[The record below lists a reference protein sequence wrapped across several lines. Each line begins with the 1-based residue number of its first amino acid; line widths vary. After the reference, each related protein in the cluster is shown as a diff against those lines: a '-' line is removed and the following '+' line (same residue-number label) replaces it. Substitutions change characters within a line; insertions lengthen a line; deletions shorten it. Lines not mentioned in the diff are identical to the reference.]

1 MGAVREAVL
10 RQSFAKN
17 GRHLDQALFT
27 ILESDW
33 RAASTVGKEVPQTR
47 IH

>member
-27 ILESDW
+27 ILERDW
-33 RAASTVGKEVPQTR
+33 RAASTVGKEVRQTR